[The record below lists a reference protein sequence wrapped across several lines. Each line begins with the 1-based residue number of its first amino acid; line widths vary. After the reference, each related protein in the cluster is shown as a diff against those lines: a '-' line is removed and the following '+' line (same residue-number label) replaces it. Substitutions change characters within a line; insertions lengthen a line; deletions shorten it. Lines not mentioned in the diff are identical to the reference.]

1 MSRRWKTSAGKV
13 RLGVLSDTHGRL
25 HEDVLRHFDG
35 VDHIIHAGDVGET
48 DILESL
54 KSVATVT
61 AVAGNSDGLYVRS
74 MLPDEA
80 AGEVGGIRFLVGHR
94 RTYLM
99 ERHGDPASEG
109 YDLVVCG
116 HTHAAFADWHDGV
129 LYLNPG
135 SATAPGPGERA
146 TLVIVEVDQD
156 GLDPHIVPLEQ
167 EDLE

>member
-25 HEDVLRHFDG
+25 HEDVLRRLDG

-61 AVAGNSDGLYVRS
+61 AVAGNSDGLYIRS

-80 AGEVGGIRFLVGHR
+80 VGEVCGIRFLVGHR
-94 RTYLM
+94 RAYLL
-99 ERHGDPASEG
+99 ERHDDPASEG

-135 SATAPGPGERA
+135 SATAPRPGERA

-156 GLDPHIVPLEQ
+156 GLDPHIVPLEPEEQ
-167 EDLE
+167 V